1 MGRGVFLVRNR
12 DDLEAYLAR
21 TTVAYIQEY
30 LPIDRDMRIVVIGKR
45 VAHAYWR
52 IAPERDFRSNIAVG
66 GRVSLDPVPDDAR
79 ELALRI
85 AHACGWNDVGMDM
98 CRFNGSLYVL
108 EANMKYGREG
118 FRKAGINYVHLLE
131 MMIERRE
138 I

>member
-1 MGRGVFLVRNR
+1 
-12 DDLEAYLAR
+12 
-21 TTVAYIQEY
+21 
-30 LPIDRDMRIVVIGKR
+30 MRIVVIGKR